1 MSQNYR
7 LTQNIIKSLSKVVDD
22 YGVNGA
28 IAVYTAMHDYYG
40 AEYAIAV
47 FSKNSN
53 ARKRNKHI

>member
-40 AEYAIAV
+40 AEYANWAKGV
-47 FSKNSN
+47 AKGNSL
-53 ARKRNKHI
+53 IDSIS